1 MRIPRVRYTRLHR
14 YHVTRAVTAHHNK
27 ILQLLLLLLTIYD
40 IIIIDNYA
48 YVRIS
53 VKRNSFDLLRI
64 RENSVPIP
72 IFKKENIINV

>member
-1 MRIPRVRYTRLHR
+1 M
-14 YHVTRAVTAHHNK
+14 
-27 ILQLLLLLLTIYD
+27 
-40 IIIIDNYA
+40 
-48 YVRIS
+48 VRIS